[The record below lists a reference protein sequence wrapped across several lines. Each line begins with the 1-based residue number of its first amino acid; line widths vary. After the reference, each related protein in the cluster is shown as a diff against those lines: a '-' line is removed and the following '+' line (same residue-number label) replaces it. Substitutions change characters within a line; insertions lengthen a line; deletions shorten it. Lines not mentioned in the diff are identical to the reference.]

1 MSGCCGSACEAPPF
15 AGQSKRYKQVLG
27 AVIAINL
34 GAFAV
39 VATGGLLQG
48 SATLAANALDF
59 LADSATYALTF
70 WAIGQSPA
78 TRAGAAMIKGGSLG
92 LVALTIVGFALWRA
106 VSGAAP
112 EGLMISGLGAFGVA
126 ANLAAAALLLR
137 YREGDANVRSVWLC
151 TRNDVVQCVAVALT
165 GVAVMMTGSRWPD
178 LVAGIVLAFIFIQSA
193 WQIIA
198 QARHEQ
204 RSAILGA
211 RMPGGAGVLTGTPR

>member
-59 LADSATYALTF
+59 LADSATYGLTL
-70 WAIGQSPA
+70 WAIGQSAA
-78 TRAGAAMIKGGSLG
+78 TRAGAALIKGGSLA

-106 VSGAAP
+106 VTGAAP
-112 EGLMISGLGAFGVA
+112 EGWVISGLGVFGIA
-126 ANLAAAALLLR
+126 ANLVAAGLLLR

-151 TRNDVVQCVAVALT
+151 TRNDVFQCIAVALT
-165 GVAVMMTGSRWPD
+165 GAAVMLTGSRWPD
-178 LVAGIVLAFIFIQSA
+178 LAAGVVLAGIFLQSA
-193 WQIIA
+193 WQITT
-198 QARHEQ
+198 QARQER
-204 RSAILGA
+204 RSLGSA
-211 RMPGGAGVLTGTPR
+211 AGTPARADSLVES